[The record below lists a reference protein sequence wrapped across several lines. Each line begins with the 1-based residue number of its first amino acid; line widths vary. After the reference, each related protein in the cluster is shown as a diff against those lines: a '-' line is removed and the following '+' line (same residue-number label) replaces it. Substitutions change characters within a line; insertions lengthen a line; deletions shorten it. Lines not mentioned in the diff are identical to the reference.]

1 MKQLSTAFQKGVVE
15 VLHERLALTLKARW
29 QIKDQQAPV
38 AMTDVLIL
46 DAPPTVSDM
55 EDAGEG
61 SRIVLKRSI

>member
-1 MKQLSTAFQKGVVE
+1 M
-15 VLHERLALTLKARW
+15 LHVRFALTLKARW

-46 DAPPTVSDM
+46 DAPPTVFDM

-61 SRIVLKRSI
+61 SRLVWKRSI